1 MPGGNVRRFGTCG
14 SGVISHPRR
23 FRAFD
28 ASARSTVKP
37 SLRGL
42 TLAWR
47 LRAVAEA
54 MEEETPEEAGMEEE
68 APAAAEEAPAPAE
81 EEAPAAMEA
90 EAPAAPPQPTEEDLF
105 GADSD

>member
-1 MPGGNVRRFGTCG
+1 
-14 SGVISHPRR
+14 
-23 FRAFD
+23 
-28 ASARSTVKP
+28 
-37 SLRGL
+37 
-42 TLAWR
+42 
-47 LRAVAEA
+47 
-54 MEEETPEEAGMEEE
+54 MEEE